1 MGRRAEKGKTEAPP
15 CKRTTLSLP
24 PKKKKKKRAEK
35 TTNITLPE
43 RKGER
48 ELGAPPTVHKT
59 PFLPSPIRDPE
70 TRRKKHLYFSQHFC
84 ESANERTLHPPKNK
98 RPRKKSCCIFLQTPT
113 KKSPPCRQT
122 VRAPWFHTQKTVAVV
137 IFAPEQKKPVNW
149 ESWEIVRAE
158 SPLPVGPL
166 GAAARQESF

>member
-1 MGRRAEKGKTEAPP
+1 MDWGGGRKRAKQRRPYANAQH
-15 CKRTTLSLP
+15 CLSP
-24 PKKKKKKRAEK
+24 KKKRAEK

-84 ESANERTLHPPKNK
+84 ESASERTLHPPQKNK

-122 VRAPWFHTQKTVAVV
+122 VRAPWFHTKKTVAVV
-137 IFAPEQKKPVNW
+137 IFAPEQKKTING